1 MSWSQGPQLVSV
13 YGNGTLTTAHT
24 QGIGYGLR
32 EVTFVL
38 RLSSSLSF
46 CCRLLWK
53 SATRASLDL
62 SCSSCSHRR
71 TSSHNTHYTPHTRLT
86 CCLISSICCCS
97 LLIVSSA
104 PVSYASFLLN
114 SSELDCSCC
123 LTVCFSLSLD
133 CSCCCSSVTSCTCDW
148 KSRSILWTQMTRVT
162 IATQDQEQCDPH
174 LVPGL
179 TMKSS

>member
-1 MSWSQGPQLVSV
+1 MSWSQAPQLVSV

-38 RLSSSLSF
+38 RLSSSLSL

-71 TSSHNTHYTPHTRLT
+71 MSSHNTHYTPHTRLT
-86 CCLISSICCCS
+86 CCLICCCS
-97 LLIVSSA
+97 ILIVSSA
-104 PVSYASFLLN
+104 LVSSASFLLN
-114 SSELDCSCC
+114 CC
-123 LTVCFSLSLD
+123 PTVCFSLSLN
-133 CSCCCSSVTSCTCDW
+133 CSCCCS
-148 KSRSILWTQMTRVT
+148 
-162 IATQDQEQCDPH
+162 
-174 LVPGL
+174 
-179 TMKSS
+179 